1 MNNIQKVWMTVKV
14 DEKSMNLKF
23 AIKVLIHNKKQI
35 QSMGAFTSNDIGI
48 PSIETGLAT
57 PFLFSL
63 RFLAVSHQLGT
74 KTP

>member
-1 MNNIQKVWMTVKV
+1 MTVKV

-57 PFLFSL
+57 
-63 RFLAVSHQLGT
+63 A
-74 KTP
+74 